1 MVTELT
7 NWADAT
13 KVSGYDYVW
22 AISDNINVSATA
34 DISGLN
40 LIFSSTKRIY
50 ASAGGTITV
59 SNDFVDRYIYPTKIT
74 VKQAS
79 DTDINLVVGTGKWV
93 GKGLTFAVESGNLRF
108 DSNTSQTQLRDLSV
122 DALISSVSALRVL
135 LHNAGEI
142 NLYRITGMT
151 VIRYGGILSMN
162 PRGIGLVSSQ
172 SYGAAKLVAINA
184 TFPGFVISSDA
195 THRTQT
201 ASSAYN
207 ATTMTF
213 VDGKVNP
220 EFLDAYPKDNDAVIR
235 LIKRTITFKPV
246 SNDGSNVSGFKYRIS
261 SNRVLQPAGT
271 TTTNFTIVQNTSA
284 DFNGTYLLT
293 VWRGTRPTGTD
304 TYNPLRDRTIDKD
317 MRVQYRK
324 YGLREAIFSSNSY
337 NFAVDAPAIMATDE
351 FVSTN
356 PVIFNT
362 LVNASQFYD
371 SVRSGCATYLDFPED
386 LLITD
391 GKVLTIKSDWK
402 LKRSATATSSVITVA
417 TKEIVIDK
425 DSYLGKMNTGIFK
438 FDTIA
443 GFVDDSMTGH
453 TNMVFARQDGKANL
467 NLQITCPAGSLDPV
481 AGVWLFSQG
490 LDNRAGMITGQTTG
504 TGVQNITL
512 LVEATDKYYCT
523 VKALGS
529 NQYVPFVVDPV
540 GGLGASKD
548 ITLFGYEKNDGTPL
562 LPTSLTPAETAIA
575 DTFQFH
581 GTHIEISIPDGFAT
595 NPRWSSAD
603 KIWQYKASD
612 FIPLAYKLD
621 VIQTALILLGRNQLM
636 FLQEGRILI
645 SATANAKIL
654 DQDPDNKTTVG
665 STTNVKISLTTISIG
680 RIGDTDGRNTF
691 IENENGT
698 IDVRGG
704 VPINGGFSIAD
715 ANRLIDTNTKVTA
728 VKTETDKL
736 PAIQTKADETHQRL
750 ALDRAKPLT
759 SKPDGGIT
767 STGIA
772 ITATELA
779 DGSVVQTRGT

>member
-1 MVTELT
+1 MAVLNITTNKTRAQMVTELT
-7 NWADAT
+7 NWANAT
-13 KVSGYDYVW
+13 KVSGYNYVW

-59 SNDFVDRYIYPTKIT
+59 SNDFIDRYIYPTKIT

-135 LHNAGEI
+135 LHDAGEI
-142 NLYRITGMT
+142 SLYRITGMT

-162 PRGIGLVSSQ
+162 PKGIGLVSSQ
-172 SYGAAKLVAINA
+172 SYGAAKLVAIDA

-220 EFLDAYPKDNDAVIR
+220 EFLDAYPKDNDSVIR

-246 SNDGSNVSGFKYRIS
+246 ASDGSNVSGFTYRVS
-261 SNRVLQPAGT
+261 SNRIVQPAGT
-271 TTTNFTIVQNTSA
+271 TTPNTQISTQTNKAYGYQ
-284 DFNGTYLLT
+284 YLMT
-293 VWRGTRPTGTD
+293 VWRGSRPTGTD

-337 NFAVDAPAIMATDE
+337 DFAVDAPAIMATDE
-351 FVSTN
+351 FASTN
-356 PVIFNT
+356 TT
-362 LVNASQFYD
+362 LFKAFVNASQFYD
-371 SVRSGCATYLDFPED
+371 FVRSICETYLTIPED
-386 LLITD
+386 VVITD
-391 GKVLTIKSDWK
+391 GEVLTIKTDWK
-402 LKRSATATSSVITVA
+402 LKRSATATSAIIYEA
-417 TKEIVIDK
+417 QKEIVIDK
-425 DSYLGKMNTGIFK
+425 DSYIGKMNTGIFK
-438 FDTIA
+438 FDAIA
-443 GFVDDSMTGH
+443 GDVDSSMTGH
-453 TNMVFARQDGKANL
+453 TNLKFARTDGKANL
-467 NLQITCPAGSLDPV
+467 NLSITCPNGSQDPV
-481 AGVWLFSQG
+481 AAIWPFSQG
-490 LDNRAGMITGQTTG
+490 LDNRANIIAGQTTG
-504 TGVQNITL
+504 TGTKNITL
-512 LVEATDKYYCT
+512 LVDATVKYYGIA
-523 VKALGS
+523 KALGA
-529 NQYVPFVVDPV
+529 NQYRPFPIEPV
-540 GGLGASKD
+540 GGLGATIP
-548 ITLFGYEKNDGTPL
+548 ITLFVYEKNDGTPL
-562 LPTSLTPAETAIA
+562 LPTTLTPAQTAIA
-575 DTFQFH
+575 DTFLFH
-581 GTHIEISIPDGFAT
+581 DTHIEIKIPAGFAT
-595 NPRWSSAD
+595 NPRWSSTD
-603 KIWQYKASD
+603 KIWQYKVED
-612 FIPLAYKLD
+612 FIPIAYKLD
-621 VIQTALILLGRNQLM
+621 VIQTALTMVGRSQLI

-645 SATANAKIL
+645 SAATNDKVL
-654 DQDPDNKTTVG
+654 EQDPDNKTTVS
-665 STTNVKISLTTISIG
+665 STTNVKVSLTTISIG
-680 RIGDTDGRNTF
+680 RIGDIDARNTF
-691 IENENGT
+691 IDNGNGT

-704 VPINGGFSIAD
+704 VPINGGFSIGD
-715 ANRLIDTNTKVTA
+715 ASRLVIVETKTN
-728 VKTETDKL
+728 
-736 PAIQTKADETHQRL
+736 ETHQRL
-750 ALDRAKPLT
+750 ALDATKPLT